1 MLPRFSDENPRN
13 ATKYNCIMSL
23 NSRFSLASH
32 FGQRNPA
39 YTADS
44 YRDSSR
50 ENAHERQASSSASIT
65 LDENLSRL
73 FECMRL
79 EYGT

>member
-1 MLPRFSDENPRN
+1 MLPRFSDENLRN
-13 ATKYNCIMSL
+13 ATIYNCIMSL
-23 NSRFSLASH
+23 KSRIASASQL
-32 FGQRNPA
+32 GQRNPP

-44 YRDSSR
+44 YRELSR

>member
-1 MLPRFSDENPRN
+1 MD
-13 ATKYNCIMSL
+13 
-23 NSRFSLASH
+23 SRFASASQL
-32 FGQRNPA
+32 GQRNSP
-39 YTADS
+39 YTAGN
-44 YRDSSR
+44 RDSSH
-50 ENAHERQASSSASIT
+50 ENELQRQATSSASIT

>member
-1 MLPRFSDENPRN
+1 
-13 ATKYNCIMSL
+13 MSL
-23 NSRFSLASH
+23 NSRFASASQL
-32 FGQRNPA
+32 GQRNAP
-39 YTADS
+39 YTAES
-44 YRDSSR
+44 YRDSSH

>member
-1 MLPRFSDENPRN
+1 MD
-13 ATKYNCIMSL
+13 
-23 NSRFSLASH
+23 SRFFSATQTGQFNRPIRAGYPNFQVQNGHDKRVQSSLSPSV
-32 FGQRNPA
+32 G
-39 YTADS
+39 
-44 YRDSSR
+44 
-50 ENAHERQASSSASIT
+50 

>member
-1 MLPRFSDENPRN
+1 
-13 ATKYNCIMSL
+13 MSL
-23 NSRFSLASH
+23 NSRFALASH
-32 FGQRNPA
+32 LGRRNPP
-39 YTADS
+39 YTADN
-44 YRDSSR
+44 YRDASR

>member
-1 MLPRFSDENPRN
+1 MD
-13 ATKYNCIMSL
+13 
-23 NSRFSLASH
+23 SRFFSATQTRQINRPLRARYPNFQVQNGH
-32 FGQRNPA
+32 DNRGQ
-39 YTADS
+39 S
-44 YRDSSR
+44 
-50 ENAHERQASSSASIT
+50 SSSASVG